1 MTSCGDDVQSSSL
14 WFYPFKL
21 FSLCL
26 FLIISKKVAK
36 YYIVFHLKI
45 LQNKKNK
52 FINYKK
58 FNPAKKSCKTC
69 AWTWEIKTKILLF

>member
-45 LQNKKNK
+45 LQNKK
-52 FINYKK
+52 INLLTTK
-58 FNPAKKSCKTC
+58 NLTLQKSPVRL
-69 AWTWEIKTKILLF
+69 APEHER